1 MTSALRLASSLPRPS
16 GVSCAHSHRK
26 VAKKDDLTTKMAK
39 NPPSTRRGGSSARS
53 RRRRQQGFCGQT
65 GVRGHLFRRLVA
77 FFGHFTHGVGASPGS
92 AAPASR
98 FTHGQ
103 ESISSASACRLVLA
117 SPTSARCPVPCV
129 RTVPCVRG
137 SARGG
142 PGRRLAPP
150 PPGGGPGSSSPP
162 VPGPGRS
169 SARRRREGAAPH
181 GRARALLSPGR
192 ALRNG
197 GRARPGK
204 APGARG
210 GGGGLRCASRGRAAP
225 LLRRLLPN
233 SAGRVQLGFA
243 DGRWRTDQLTNQ
255 PGRFKKT

>member
-1 MTSALRLASSLPRPS
+1 MVFGALKAQASSGVLRTNWSSWASFPSSGRLFWPLYARSWHVAWIGGSRVAVHARAGIDFVRLRL
-16 GVSCAHSHRK
+16 
-26 VAKKDDLTTKMAK
+26 
-39 NPPSTRRGGSSARS
+39 PPCSSA
-53 RRRRQQGFCGQT
+53 
-65 GVRGHLFRRLVA
+65 
-77 FFGHFTHGVGASPGS
+77 
-92 AAPASR
+92 
-98 FTHGQ
+98 
-103 ESISSASACRLVLA
+103 
-117 SPTSARCPVPCV
+117 PTSARCPVPCV

-142 PGRRLAPP
+142 PGAASPLR
-150 PPGGGPGSSSPP
+150 GGPGSSSPP

-192 ALRNG
+192 ALHNG

-233 SAGRVQLGFA
+233 SAGRVQLSFA

-255 PGRFKKT
+255 PGGFKKA

>member
-1 MTSALRLASSLPRPS
+1 MVFGALKAQASSGVLRTNWSSWSSFPSSGRLFWPLYARSWHVAWIGGSRVAVHARAGIDFVRLRLSPCSS
-16 GVSCAHSHRK
+16 V
-26 VAKKDDLTTKMAK
+26 
-39 NPPSTRRGGSSARS
+39 
-53 RRRRQQGFCGQT
+53 
-65 GVRGHLFRRLVA
+65 
-77 FFGHFTHGVGASPGS
+77 
-92 AAPASR
+92 
-98 FTHGQ
+98 
-103 ESISSASACRLVLA
+103 
-117 SPTSARCPVPCV
+117 PTSARCPVPCV

-142 PGRRLAPP
+142 PGAASPLR
-150 PPGGGPGSSSPP
+150 GGPGSSSPP

-197 GRARPGK
+197 GRARPGE
-204 APGARG
+204 APGARR
-210 GGGGLRCASRGRAAP
+210 GGGGLRCASRGRAEP